1 MREVDCIEP
10 LNWPTKLGESTSD
23 TLVPGRLAIKTA
35 IMQMREV
42 FLLFDRTTG
51 FSLEEM
57 FKKKNAS
64 AVVDRTQLITLFLED
79 ERPTLEQLDAVLAAH
94 GIEKDE
100 LISGRRYAAELMLH
114 QEPYFA
120 MIQ

>member
-1 MREVDCIEP
+1 
-10 LNWPTKLGESTSD
+10 
-23 TLVPGRLAIKTA
+23 
-35 IMQMREV
+35 MREV

-57 FKKKNAS
+57 FKKKNAG

-79 ERPTLEQLDAVLAAH
+79 ERPTLDCLEQLDAVLAAH

-100 LISGRRYAAELMLH
+100 LISGRRYAAELVLH